1 MKKNLNEIFDGVT
14 PAELDKLSVEL
25 KEAELPDEV
34 MSSIKEKTYA
44 KANIK
49 ATAKAKRESR
59 TPPVVWFRV
68 GALAACFALI
78 IGAIALL
85 PTLRA
90 DEPSDI
96 ITPVETSGDITEGGV
111 VDTSAATVATTVAA
125 TKKEGLPQ
133 KIYGDVSSGGA
144 GDPPH
149 MFFFDQPEDFP
160 KFVAAASLPEAEFE
174 EYFKTEIYTE
184 RGPMIY
190 SSGRVQVAHNMEIV
204 YLPVVSDGVTP
215 EGFSA
220 IYDLYLNT
228 LDIIYRIDGVRYR
241 ITYEYNKDTLP
252 DMSER
257 QVVLSD
263 VYLGDFLMDLYE
275 GNDCLVGYFLDGAVR
290 VGIVIYTTDFENV
303 SLDALDMVP
312 VASIE

>member
-14 PAELDKLSVEL
+14 PEELDKLSVEL
-25 KEAELPDEV
+25 NAEKLPDEV

-44 KANIK
+44 KADIK
-49 ATAKAKRESR
+49 AAAKVKRESR
-59 TPPVVWFRV
+59 VPSAVWIRV

-78 IGAIALL
+78 VGAIVLL

-90 DEPSDI
+90 DEPSDSI
-96 ITPVETSGDITEGGV
+96 APVETSGDITEGGV
-111 VDTSAATVATTVAA
+111 VDTSAVTVATTVAA

-144 GDPPH
+144 GDPPP
-149 MFFFDQPEDFP
+149 MLFFDQPEDFP
-160 KFVAAASLPEAEFE
+160 KFVAAVSLPKAEFE
-174 EYFKTEIYTE
+174 EYYKTEIYT
-184 RGPMIY
+184 GKQMIY

-204 YLPVVSDGVTP
+204 YLPVPSDGVMP

-220 IYDLYLNT
+220 NYNLYSNM

-275 GNDCLVGYFLDGAVR
+275 GGDCLVGYFLDGAVR

-303 SLDALDMVP
+303 SLDAFDMVP

>member
-25 KEAELPDEV
+25 NAEKLPDEV
-34 MSSIKEKTYA
+34 TSSIKEKTYA
-44 KANIK
+44 KADIK
-49 ATAKAKRESR
+49 AVAKVKRGSR
-59 TPPVVWFRV
+59 VPSAVWFRV

-144 GDPPH
+144 GAPPH
-149 MFFFDQPEDFP
+149 MFLFDQPEDFP
-160 KFVAAASLPEAEFE
+160 KFVAAVSLPKAEFE
-174 EYFKTEIYTE
+174 EYYKTEIYTD
-184 RGPMIY
+184 RGLMID
-190 SSGRVQVAHNMEIV
+190 SSGRAQVAHNMEIV

-215 EGFSA
+215 ESFSA

-303 SLDALDMVP
+303 SLDSFDMVP